1 RVDRHGRHF
10 GDRVST
16 RQTRVPPP
24 APTTNAM
31 NPSKSSWSQKPLYE
45 EPEQY
50 SSPQYTHSRQTN
62 YRETRR
68 GRDLFS
74 QRSQGQWRA
83 KKPTRKHAMIPHYLR
98 DESNPNTPPPNQDFH
113 LNELLSLN
121 PSTTHSPLV
130 MESEVDITPRRTT
143 EGHAKLKSIIISPS
157 LEPEQEA
164 QTQQEPVEQSHEEE
178 TLKEFQNKVKR
189 RVRKPTQ
196 ARLAG
201 NSPNI
206 LRGASSKK
214 RNISQI
220 QNSPARG

>member
-1 RVDRHGRHF
+1 
-10 GDRVST
+10 
-16 RQTRVPPP
+16 
-24 APTTNAM
+24 M
-31 NPSKSSWSQKPLYE
+31 
-45 EPEQY
+45 
-50 SSPQYTHSRQTN
+50 
-62 YRETRR
+62 
-68 GRDLFS
+68 
-74 QRSQGQWRA
+74 
-83 KKPTRKHAMIPHYLR
+83 
-98 DESNPNTPPPNQDFH
+98 
-113 LNELLSLN
+113 
-121 PSTTHSPLV
+121 
-130 MESEVDITPRRTT
+130 DITPRRTT
-143 EGHAKLKSIIISPS
+143 EGPAKLKSIIISPS

-220 QNSPARG
+220 QNSPARGAGPSKRANTTTQKKANNDKAAGVGPSNTARSKNTNPPINLIPARTKRSSDFWALDTRLLSRSQLEL